1 MTSRR
6 QFLSKSALV
15 AAALAST
22 RSPAENPDARGA
34 RADTETISLCGTW
47 AFQIDPDDLGTKKSW
62 HTPDY
67 STPQWR
73 DVTVPHAW
81 QIDPAHTEYRGIGW
95 YRRSFEALL
104 KWQDAAVR
112 LQFEAVFH
120 TATVWVNGQMAGEH
134 ARKGYTAFT
143 LDITP
148 MLRLGQSNLIAVRVD
163 NAEPSVFVVILR
175 TAFLRAEKPMDSS
188 AAPVMLKSAWVLRC
202 PKNAAQDDKCRGRAL
217 LVVMTCY
224 PIPSNL
230 TFEGAI
236 SGDISCQLIPSLLFT
251 AARGR
256 CRMTWSTPIFAA

>member
-1 MTSRR
+1 MKTGS
-6 QFLSKSALV
+6 QFLSKSAL
-15 AAALAST
+15 AAASLAST

-104 KWQDAAVR
+104 KWQDAAVH

-120 TATVWVNGQMAGEH
+120 TAIVWVNGQMAGEH

-163 NAEPSVFVVILR
+163 NAFNEH
-175 TAFLRAEKPMDSS
+175 
-188 AAPVMLKSAWVLRC
+188 ML
-202 PKNAAQDDKCRGRAL
+202 PRGRSSDWAHDGGIFRPAKL
-217 LVVMTCY
+217 LITPKAYIERVRVHAT
-224 PIPSNL
+224 PDL
-230 TFEGAI
+230 
-236 SGDISCQLIPSLLFT
+236 
-251 AARGR
+251 ARREARVEVTGV
-256 CRMTWSTPIFAA
+256 CRNTGSSP

>member
-1 MTSRR
+1 MKSRR
-6 QFLSKSALV
+6 QFLSKSALA

-104 KWQDAAVR
+104 KWQDAAVH

-163 NAEPSVFVVILR
+163 NAFNEHMLLHPLSAPMALRWLTDRFDRRPLRDHLIRTVWPTMFNPMTYVGMARLAKIAAKVI
-175 TAFLRAEKPMDSS
+175 T
-188 AAPVMLKSAWVLRC
+188 
-202 PKNAAQDDKCRGRAL
+202 GRKVPHRPL
-217 LVVMTCY
+217 
-224 PIPSNL
+224 
-230 TFEGAI
+230 
-236 SGDISCQLIPSLLFT
+236 
-251 AARGR
+251 
-256 CRMTWSTPIFAA
+256 